1 MRQNRPRNLC
11 NLIVICL
18 FFCILSGCASQN
30 QLSSNKVNQTA
41 YDIAQLNHFQ
51 KQLIKTN
58 PFMLTTFQKFSTS
71 PSTSNTNHTIN
82 QTLTIYIEGDGRTWI
97 TRSKLSN
104 NPTPKNP
111 LALKLAVLDNSANVA
126 YLARPCQYTPHSLDS
141 ACNPLVWSDQRFSET
156 VIQSMNEAVEN
167 LKKSAKARQ
176 IHLVG
181 FSGGGAIA
189 ILIAARRNDIAS
201 LRTVAGDLNP
211 TALSQYHQT
220 SPLTSSLDPNTRTV
234 IQKLIHLPQQ
244 HFSGEKDKTVPPFIA
259 EEFVA
264 RLRKLGSPCTSQT
277 TIKDATH
284 HQGWEAI
291 WPTLLDKPLGT
302 SDGCQKNNVS
312 F

>member
-1 MRQNRPRNLC
+1 MRQNRLC
-11 NLIVICL
+11 NLIVLSCL
-18 FFCILSGCASQN
+18 FFCLLSGCTSQN

-41 YDIAQLNHFQ
+41 ENIAQCNHFE

-58 PFMLTTFQKFSTS
+58 LFTLTSFQKFSTS
-71 PSTSNTNHTIN
+71 HSSSASN
-82 QTLTIYIEGDGRTWI
+82 QTITIYIEGDGRTWI

-141 ACNPLVWSDQRFSET
+141 ACNPLIWSDQRFSET
-156 VIQSMNEAVEN
+156 VIQSMNQAIEV
-167 LKKSAKARQ
+167 LKKSAKATQ

-189 ILIAARRNDIAS
+189 ILIAARRHDIAS

-211 TALSQYHQT
+211 TALSQYHHT
-220 SPLTSSLDPNTRTV
+220 SPLTGLDPAAV
-234 IQKLIHLPQQ
+234 AQKLIDIPQQ

-264 RLRKLGSPCTSQT
+264 RLRKLGSCCASQI
-277 TIKDATH
+277 TIKDTSH

-291 WPTLLDKPLGT
+291 WPKITRADTEVRPYMKPTILM
-302 SDGCQKNNVS
+302 VAP
-312 F
+312 